1 MTGKQIKTFRMIVD
15 GGMNLVLLCLM
26 AYQITGEKWHEWFG
40 IGMTLLLIL
49 HHILNIRWY
58 SSLFI
63 GKYNAYRTATTAMNM
78 FLLISIAL
86 TAVCG
91 MSMSAYAV
99 PFLYGILPLSFARQF
114 HLAMSYWS
122 FVLMGIHLGFHIPAM
137 TAGLK
142 LSDKAK
148 KAVSAVSF
156 LISVIGLWRFF
167 ANGIPGYLFFRTPF
181 AFFDYGKG
189 TLMVF
194 AENLSILWAFVF
206 IGTWFASFLRE
217 MKTGK

>member
-1 MTGKQIKTFRMIVD
+1 MDGKRKKIFRMIVD
-15 GGMNLVLLCLM
+15 GGMTLLLLCLM

-40 IGMTLLLIL
+40 IGMSALLIL
-49 HHILNIRWY
+49 HHVLNRRWY
-58 SSLFI
+58 SSLLK
-63 GKYNAYRTATTAMNM
+63 GKYNTYRIASTTVNM
-78 FLLISIAL
+78 LLLISIAL
-86 TAVCG
+86 TALYG
-91 MSMSAYAV
+91 MAMSAYAV

-122 FVLMGIHLGFHIPAM
+122 FVLMGIHLGFHVLAM
-137 TAGLK
+137 TAGMK

-189 TLMVF
+189 ALMVF
-194 AENLSILWAFVF
+194 AENLSILWAFAF
-206 IGTWFASFLRE
+206 IGTWCASFRRE

>member
-15 GGMNLVLLCLM
+15 GGMTLVLLCLM
-26 AYQITGEKWHEWFG
+26 AYQATGEKWHEWFG
-40 IGMTLLLIL
+40 IGMTVLLIL

-58 SSLFI
+58 SSLFN
-63 GKYNAYRTATTAMNM
+63 GNYNAYRTATTAVNM
-78 FLLISIAL
+78 LLLISIAL
-86 TAVCG
+86 TALCG

-142 LSDKAK
+142 LSDKGK

-167 ANGIPGYLFFRTPF
+167 ANGIPGYLFFHTPF

-189 TLMVF
+189 ALMVF
-194 AENLSILWAFVF
+194 AENLSILWAFAY
-206 IGTWFASFLRE
+206 IGTWCASFFRE

>member
-1 MTGKQIKTFRMIVD
+1 MTGKQIKTFRMSVD
-15 GGMNLVLLCLM
+15 GGMTFVLLCLT
-26 AYQITGEKWHEWFG
+26 AYQATGEKWHEWFG
-40 IGMTLLLIL
+40 IGMTVLLI
-49 HHILNIRWY
+49 HHHVLNIRWY
-58 SSLFI
+58 SSLFK
-63 GKYNAYRTATTAMNM
+63 GKYNAYRTATTVVNM
-78 FLLISIAL
+78 LLIISIAL

-122 FVLMGIHLGFHIPAM
+122 FVLMGIHLGFHVPAM

-142 LSDKAK
+142 LSDKTK

-156 LISVIGLWRFF
+156 LISVIGLWRIF

-189 TLMVF
+189 ALMVF
-194 AENLSILWAFVF
+194 AENLSILWAFAF

>member
-1 MTGKQIKTFRMIVD
+1 MDGKRKKIFRMIVD
-15 GGMNLVLLCLM
+15 GGMTLLLLCLM

-40 IGMTLLLIL
+40 IGMSALLIL
-49 HHILNIRWY
+49 HHVLNRRWY
-58 SSLFI
+58 SSLLK
-63 GKYNAYRTATTAMNM
+63 GKYNTYRIASTTVNM
-78 FLLISIAL
+78 LLLISIAL
-86 TAVCG
+86 TALCG
-91 MSMSAYAV
+91 MAMSAYAV

-167 ANGIPGYLFFRTPF
+167 ANWIPGYLFFRTPF

-189 TLMVF
+189 ALMVF
-194 AENLSILWAFVF
+194 AENLSILWAFAF
-206 IGTWFASFLRE
+206 IGTWCASFRRE